1 MSVLSRCLSPSLALL
16 AAVVLLG
23 GCATQSY
30 RYDDSAQR
38 AVESRGVAQQAGAF
52 TVTASV
58 PSDEEAESLFGLPI
72 QDRGIQAVWLE
83 IDNGGQQRAR
93 FAPYSVDPE
102 YFPPNEVAYMF
113 RKRFPKKA
121 LQDIEDRLLELSL
134 PRKIEPLTKVSGYVF
149 THADPGTKAF
159 NVDLHYVQDD
169 APNEHFTF
177 FINVP
182 GFEPDH
188 ASVDFAGLYTADEI
202 ADYTSEEFR
211 SALDE
216 WPCCTTNFDGSSE
229 GRPWNVLFVSRGTEL
244 LRALLRA
251 GWQETSVSKDSNYL
265 INIDYL
271 FDRPPDARFR
281 LLRDE
286 GSNRNEMAVWLA
298 PVRVDGKPV
307 WVGQVKHAISRMFG
321 LGDYFFGIR
330 IDPNVNEGRNY
341 LLQNIWYSQ
350 SLLAFA
356 FVAGGA
362 EVSSDSPRMDFNNQ
376 PWFSDPYRL
385 VLWVSGEPVS
395 LKRAKDLKWDLIAD
409 YGGAADE

>member
-1 MSVLSRCLSPSLALL
+1 MNVHSRGRSPSLALL
-16 AAVVLLG
+16 AAALLLG
-23 GCATQSY
+23 GCASQSY

-38 AVESRGVAQQAGAF
+38 AVESRGVTQQAAAF

-58 PSDEEAESLFGLPI
+58 PSDEEARALFGLPLE
-72 QDRGIQAVWLE
+72 DRGIQAVWLE
-83 IDNGGQQRAR
+83 IDNRGDERAR

-102 YFPPNEVAYMF
+102 YFPPHEVAYMF
-113 RKRFPKKA
+113 RKRFPGKA
-121 LQDIEDRLLELSL
+121 LQDIENRLLSLSL
-134 PRKIEPLTKVSGYVF
+134 PRQIAPLSTVSGYVF
-149 THADPGTKAF
+149 THAAPGTKAF
-159 NVDLHYVQDD
+159 NVDLHYVQED

-188 ASVDFAGLYTADEI
+188 ASIDFAGLYAADEI
-202 ADYTSEEFR
+202 SDYTVEEFR
-211 SALDE
+211 AAIPE
-216 WPCCTTNFDGSSE
+216 WPCCTANFDGSSE
-229 GRPWNVLFVSRGTEL
+229 GRPWNVLFVSRGTDL
-244 LRALLRA
+244 LSALLRA
-251 GWQETSVSKDSNYL
+251 GWQETSLSKDNNYL
-265 INIDYL
+265 LNIDYMY
-271 FDRPPDARFR
+271 DRPPDARFR

-362 EVSSDSPRMDFNNQ
+362 DVSSESPRTDFNGQ

-395 LKRAKDLKWDLIAD
+395 LREAKDLKWDLFEE
-409 YGGAADE
+409 YGGVADD